1 MQAPVKGGFG
11 IFAQTERTLSRWQFL
26 CHLFFDSSFG
36 CECGANLVDDLGGR
50 VGRHESGVADA
61 VKTLGQ
67 NVLDVSEKEH
77 LGCHF
82 CRSMSPDGIDFWLRG
97 ISPEGDGHLL
107 VAQAEDA
114 AIRDGDSVGVPCEV
128 TDNNVGPT
136 VGFSREHHP
145 FLGDFLAKI
154 KKPGIAA
161 VFWRERHVACIHE
174 LPQPVEKS
182 SAEGSGKSPDT
193 EEKISLAFAPDFLLG
208 VPGTGRDEGMN
219 VGMKAEILCPS
230 VEDRQEKGSPAHPA
244 GRWRARE
251 LKQGVGSGLEE
262 EIQEHP
268 WEALNNAI
276 EFVRQGKDHMK
287 GSLRQEPL
295 GNRLRPIAAFGLAAI
310 GTVSV
315 ATTTRG
321 DGFHVSA
328 IAAGVENV
336 AISSR
341 GAAENALQH
350 HLRIGGNACD
360 QIGVPGGCG
369 LQNSGDP
376 QLFRSSSI
384 RSLAAVVRVS
394 VTRR

>member
-1 MQAPVKGGFG
+1 MLRAKRAGATWGLIPRHD
-11 IFAQTERTLSRWQFL
+11 ERTAKIAPGVGDCITCVLLAGGISFKKSPPFL
-26 CHLFFDSSFG
+26 VHASAGEGWFWYFRSDRANTFAVAIPLPLFFDSSFG

-219 VGMKAEILCPS
+219 VGMKAEILCPTY
-230 VEDRQEKGSPAHPA
+230 VIITA
-244 GRWRARE
+244 G
-251 LKQGVGSGLEE
+251 
-262 EIQEHP
+262 
-268 WEALNNAI
+268 
-276 EFVRQGKDHMK
+276 
-287 GSLRQEPL
+287 
-295 GNRLRPIAAFGLAAI
+295 
-310 GTVSV
+310 
-315 ATTTRG
+315 
-321 DGFHVSA
+321 
-328 IAAGVENV
+328 
-336 AISSR
+336 
-341 GAAENALQH
+341 
-350 HLRIGGNACD
+350 
-360 QIGVPGGCG
+360 
-369 LQNSGDP
+369 
-376 QLFRSSSI
+376 
-384 RSLAAVVRVS
+384 
-394 VTRR
+394 